1 MNDRQAKTREKY
13 AKIQS
18 LNFSDAKEF
27 AKHIGLPYP
36 DLEMMLADH
45 HERDHLV
52 RVSVHENASF
62 VKMTEG
68 YPHYL
73 YKSHKNKFKF
83 HEGAHTIDLLDF
95 YEGLHVMPRVLAA
108 MNKATKDLYAA
119 HRPDNGLLSA
129 ALDLQAYRF
138 MQQELENV
146 RAQAA
151 LLEQPDGML
160 HLEDDT
166 IAGNPD
172 YLLYLTKELAASKT
186 NPMKAQN
193 PFIVGK
199 LDLESINKFDFTEY
213 QGYIDPH
220 LKLNAP
226 GKSEQEKKA
235 DEAKITKRKFSHF
248 YPVVKG
254 RARDPLNF
262 PSMLFLACNSV
273 EVVRLRHVLLMCLEQ
288 AQVLEQV
295 YERQVKAMAKEG
307 RVRFKDPFNF

>member
-1 MNDRQAKTREKY
+1 MNDRQAKTREKA

-27 AKHIGLPYP
+27 AKHIGLPST

-73 YKSHKNKFKF
+73 YKANKNKFKF
-83 HEGAHTIDLLDF
+83 SQGAQTIDLLDF

-108 MNKATKDLYAA
+108 MAKASKDLYAA
-119 HRPDNGLLSA
+119 HRPDNGLMSA
-129 ALDLQAYRF
+129 ALDLQSYRF
-138 MQQELENV
+138 MSQELEKV
-146 RAQAA
+146 KAQASLYDA
-151 LLEQPDGML
+151 QPDGML
-160 HLEDDT
+160 QLEDDT

-193 PFIVGK
+193 PFTVGK

-220 LKLNAP
+220 LKLNQP
-226 GKSEQEKKA
+226 GKSEEEKKA
-235 DEAKITKRKFSHF
+235 DEAKITKKKFSNF

-254 RARDPLNF
+254 RSRDPLNF
-262 PSMLFLACNSV
+262 PSMLFLSCNSV
-273 EVVRLRHVLLMCLEQ
+273 EVVRLRHVLLNCLEQ
-288 AQVLEQV
+288 ATVLE
-295 YERQVKAMAKEG
+295 
-307 RVRFKDPFNF
+307 